1 MTSAH
6 IKAVA
11 AEVSAISGIESDPI
25 PTSSSRM
32 IEMGA
37 AARNHTIPQFS
48 PRNRN
53 GTNKHANTT
62 THAVIAIFLAATD
75 WDLAGCNVILS
86 PIVRVMATPLASAS
100 ANRGVEVE
108 ITWKQREQTG

>member
-6 IKAVA
+6 IEAVA
-11 AEVSAISGIESDPI
+11 AEANAISRIESDPI
-25 PTSSSRM
+25 PITSSRM

-48 PRNRN
+48 PMNRN
-53 GTNKHANTT
+53 GTNKHAKTT

-75 WDLAGCNVILS
+75 WDLAGCIFILL
-86 PIVRVMATPLASAS
+86 PNDQGRATSGAEKES
-100 ANRGVEVE
+100 
-108 ITWKQREQTG
+108 